1 MNGMELNV
9 NYSILFLYTCGL
21 AYYSVSCGLWVGFFF
36 PLWLKKKKKEEEI
49 IILDWWGDCEEG
61 CKMQL
66 DLGVCSFLFPA
77 HAHTHTHKVTKWLMS
92 LQVGVDIG
100 YLIATVQIEY

>member
-21 AYYSVSCGLWVGFFF
+21 AYYSVSWVFLLWFFF
-36 PLWLKKKKKEEEI
+36 CFLR
-49 IILDWWGDCEEG
+49 ILDWWGECKEG
-61 CKMQL
+61 WKMQL
-66 DLGVCSFLFPA
+66 GLGVCSFLFPA
-77 HAHTHTHKVTKWLMS
+77 HAQTHTYTHTHKVTKWLMS

>member
-21 AYYSVSCGLWVGFFF
+21 AYYSVSCFFVGFFGCCF
-36 PLWLKKKKKEEEI
+36 FGCFFFKESLI
-49 IILDWWGDCEEG
+49 GWGECKEG
-61 CKMQL
+61 WKMQL

-77 HAHTHTHKVTKWLMS
+77 HAHTYTHTK
-92 LQVGVDIG
+92 
-100 YLIATVQIEY
+100 

>member
-1 MNGMELNV
+1 
-9 NYSILFLYTCGL
+9 
-21 AYYSVSCGLWVGFFF
+21 
-36 PLWLKKKKKEEEI
+36 
-49 IILDWWGDCEEG
+49 
-61 CKMQL
+61 MQL

-77 HAHTHTHKVTKWLMS
+77 HAHAHTSTHKVTKWLMS